1 MRNTPQSSPSLPSS
15 DTSRAPRTGR
25 RVVVLTAGLSQPSS
39 SRLLADQISGA
50 VDAEVSGRGEAVDI
64 QTYELREYAVD
75 LATMMATAGMP
86 TARLDDLRRAVSA
99 ADGLVVVTPVFA
111 ASYSGVFK
119 MFFDALDTDA
129 LNGMPVIIAATAG
142 TPRHSLVLDHAL
154 RPLLSHLRAV
164 VMPTGV
170 FAATEDFGGGEAG
183 RELSR
188 RAGRAAA
195 ELAAHVVSTDGE
207 SVAGFTPSA
216 GRRNSGVDVPTT
228 VTPFATLLGGQL
240 R

>member
-1 MRNTPQSSPSLPSS
+1 MTNT
-15 DTSRAPRTGR
+15 
-25 RVVVLTAGLSQPSS
+25 VVVLTAGLSQPSS
-39 SRLLADQISGA
+39 TRLLADQISGA
-50 VDAEVSGRGEAVDI
+50 VDAEVSARGEAVDI

-86 TARLDDLRRAVSA
+86 TARLDQLRRAVSA

-119 MFFDALDTDA
+119 MFFDALDADA

-170 FAATEDFGGGEAG
+170 FAATEDFGGGVDG
-183 RELSR
+183 RELGNR
-188 RAGRAAA
+188 VARAAA
-195 ELAAHVVSTDGE
+195 ELAAHVVSTDGDA
-207 SVAGFTPSA
+207 VAGFTPTRA
-216 GRRNSGVDVPTT
+216 GRDSGVDVPAE
-228 VTPFATLLGGQL
+228 VTPFMTLLGGHSG
-240 R
+240 

>member
-1 MRNTPQSSPSLPSS
+1 MT
-15 DTSRAPRTGR
+15 R
-25 RVVVLTAGLSQPSS
+25 RLVVLTAGLSQPSS
-39 SRLLADQISGA
+39 TRLLADQIAGA
-50 VDAEVSGRGEAVDI
+50 VAAEVSGRGEAVDI

-86 TARLDDLRRAVSA
+86 TARLDQLRRAVSA

-111 ASYSGVFK
+111 ASYTGVFK

-170 FAATEDFGGGEAG
+170 FAATEDFGGGAAG
-183 RELSR
+183 RDLAG

-195 ELAAHVVSTDGE
+195 ELAAHVVSTGGDA
-207 SVAGFTPSA
+207 VAGFTPTST
-216 GRRNSGVDVPTT
+216 GRDSGVDVPTE
-228 VTPFATLLGGQL
+228 VTPFMTLLGGHSG
-240 R
+240 

>member
-1 MRNTPQSSPSLPSS
+1 MT
-15 DTSRAPRTGR
+15 R
-25 RVVVLTAGLSQPSS
+25 RLVVLTAGLSQPSS
-39 SRLLADQISGA
+39 TRLLADQIAGA
-50 VDAEVSGRGEAVDI
+50 VDAEVSARGEAIDI

-86 TARLDDLRRAVSA
+86 TARLDELRRAVSA

-154 RPLLSHLRAV
+154 RPLLSYLRAV

-170 FAATEDFGGGEAG
+170 FAATEDFGGGVDG
-183 RELSR
+183 RELGNR
-188 RAGRAAA
+188 VARAAA
-195 ELAAHVVSTDGE
+195 ELAAHLVSAGGDA
-207 SVAGFTPSA
+207 VAGFTPTSA
-216 GRRNSGVDVPTT
+216 GRDSGVDVPSE
-228 VTPFATLLGGQL
+228 VTPFMTLLGRHSG
-240 R
+240 

>member
-1 MRNTPQSSPSLPSS
+1 MT
-15 DTSRAPRTGR
+15 R
-25 RVVVLTAGLSQPSS
+25 RLVVLTAGLSQPSS
-39 SRLLADQISGA
+39 TRLLADQISGA
-50 VDAEVSGRGEAVDI
+50 VDAEVSARGEAIDI

-86 TARLDDLRRAVSA
+86 TARLDELRRAVSA

-119 MFFDALDTDA
+119 TFFDALDADA

-170 FAATEDFGGGEAG
+170 FAATEDFGGGADG
-183 RELSR
+183 RQLGNR
-188 RAGRAAA
+188 VARAAA
-195 ELAAHVVSTDGE
+195 ELAGHVVSAEGE
-207 SVAGFTPSA
+207 AVAGRTPTTA
-216 GRRNSGVDVPTT
+216 GRDPGVDVPSA
-228 VTPFATLLGGQL
+228 VTPFATLLRGHSG
-240 R
+240 

>member
-1 MRNTPQSSPSLPSS
+1 MTRH
-15 DTSRAPRTGR
+15 
-25 RVVVLTAGLSQPSS
+25 VVVLTAGLSQPSS
-39 SRLLADQISGA
+39 SRLLADQIAGA
-50 VDAEVSGRGEAVDI
+50 VAAEVGARGEAVDL

-86 TARLDDLRRAVSA
+86 TARLDELRRAVSA

-119 MFFDALDTDA
+119 LFFDALDPDA
-129 LNGMPVIIAATAG
+129 LGGMPVIIAATAG

-154 RPLLSHLRAV
+154 RPLLTYLRAV

-170 FAATEDFGGGEAG
+170 FAATEDFGGGAAG
-183 RELSR
+183 RDLTK

-195 ELAAHVVSTDGE
+195 ELAAHVVSSGGDA
-207 SVAGFTPSA
+207 VAGFTPSA
-216 GRRNSGVDVPTT
+216 ATRDAGVGIPTQ
-228 VTPFATLLGGQL
+228 VTPFRQLLGRQL
-240 R
+240 GPVT

>member
-1 MRNTPQSSPSLPSS
+1 MT
-15 DTSRAPRTGR
+15 R
-25 RVVVLTAGLSQPSS
+25 RLVVLTAGLSQPSS
-39 SRLLADQISGA
+39 TRLLADQLSGA
-50 VDAEVSGRGEAVDI
+50 VDAEVSARGEALDI
-64 QTYELREYAVD
+64 QTFELREYAVD

-119 MFFDALDTDA
+119 MFFDALDPDA
-129 LNGMPVIIAATAG
+129 LNGMPVVIAATAG

-170 FAATEDFGGGEAG
+170 FAATEDFGGGAAG
-183 RELSR
+183 HDLSR
-188 RAGRAAA
+188 RVGRAAA
-195 ELAAHVVSTDGE
+195 ELAAHLVSSGGDA
-207 SVAGFTPSA
+207 VAGFTPSTSS
-216 GRRNSGVDVPTT
+216 RDSGVDVPAE
-228 VTPFATLLGGQL
+228 VTPFSVLLGAHL